1 MAGAELGIRLGEPPD
16 NRARIR
22 VPMPWQRRPEPCPR
36 GCNAHMSNV
45 PPETESLKTAYQ
57 AATVLQPVVKVELIN
72 HLVEEVPTDSLK
84 GLSGGAR
91 QRILEAPLDPAIRN
105 EKLERALSIVDTAKV
120 TPDYFY
126 VKIPA
131 GISDFE
137 AIDSM
142 NCLFRERF
150 SSLRRDAMDSAD
162 IPWMLKLKSVTDRKI
177 ETARKIP
184 IFFVVKGTRNKS
196 YDEQLELLDALG
208 LVPADPIEQLLT
220 AMAYMFLYPGI
231 DPFRSQLVRGALPD
245 TALFNTNSHGLR
257 TFPLSGGRCPIA
269 SMSALPA
276 IVK

>member
-1 MAGAELGIRLGEPPD
+1 MAAMSDAKPD
-16 NRARIR
+16 
-22 VPMPWQRRPEPCPR
+22 
-36 GCNAHMSNV
+36 S
-45 PPETESLKTAYQ
+45 ESLRQAYE
-57 AATVLQPVVKVELIN
+57 ATTGLKPPVKVKLIN

-84 GLSGGAR
+84 GLSGDAR

-105 EKLERALSIVDTAKV
+105 AKLEKALSIIDTAKV
-120 TPDYFY
+120 TKEFFY
-126 VKIPA
+126 VKIPG

-142 NCLFRERF
+142 NCLFRDRF
-150 SSLRRDAMDSAD
+150 SSLRRDAVDPAD
-162 IPWMLKLKSVTDRKI
+162 IPWILKLKSVTERKI
-177 ETARKIP
+177 DAARKIP

-196 YDEQLELLDALG
+196 YEEQLELLDTVG

>member
-1 MAGAELGIRLGEPPD
+1 MADISD
-16 NRARIR
+16 N
-22 VPMPWQRRPEPCPR
+22 E
-36 GCNAHMSNV
+36 
-45 PPETESLKTAYQ
+45 PETESLKHAYE
-57 AATVLQPVVKVELIN
+57 ATSALKPVVQVELIN
-72 HLVEEVPTDSLK
+72 HLVQELPPDSLK
-84 GLSGGAR
+84 GLSGDAR
-91 QRILEAPLDPAIRN
+91 QRILEAPIDPAIRN
-105 EKLERALSIVDTAKV
+105 EKLEKALTILDSAKV
-120 TPDYFY
+120 MPDYFY
-126 VKIPA
+126 VKIPP

-150 SSLRRDAMDSAD
+150 SSLRRDAMDVAD
-162 IPWMLKLKSVTDRKI
+162 IPWMLKLKSVRDRNI
-177 ETARKIP
+177 NTPRKIP

-196 YDEQLELLDALG
+196 HDEQLELIDSLG

>member
-1 MAGAELGIRLGEPPD
+1 MATMSDPRPD
-16 NRARIR
+16 Y
-22 VPMPWQRRPEPCPR
+22 
-36 GCNAHMSNV
+36 
-45 PPETESLKTAYQ
+45 ESLRHAYEATAGLQ
-57 AATVLQPVVKVELIN
+57 APAKVELIN
-72 HLVEEVPTDSLK
+72 QLVEGIPADSLK
-84 GLSGGAR
+84 GLSGDAR
-91 QRILEAPLDPAIRN
+91 QRILGAPIDPAIRN
-105 EKLERALSIVDTAKV
+105 AKLEKALSIVDTAKV

-162 IPWMLKLKSVTDRKI
+162 IPWMLKLKRVTDRKI
-177 ETARKIP
+177 DTARKIP